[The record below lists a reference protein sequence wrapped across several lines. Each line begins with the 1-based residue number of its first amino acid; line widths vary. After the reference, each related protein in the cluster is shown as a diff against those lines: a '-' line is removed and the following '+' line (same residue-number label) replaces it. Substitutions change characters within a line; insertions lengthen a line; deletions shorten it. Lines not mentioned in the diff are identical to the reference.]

1 MTDEK
6 LTRSLTKV
14 SRMLALFLLLFA
26 IEDAFVLKYGLVRY
40 GGPYSAVYL
49 GLLIQLICA
58 QGNRERE
65 AAIAASLSLF
75 CLILNSLIPREP
87 APRLHSVKE
96 RSH

>member
-26 IEDAFVLKYGLVRY
+26 IEDAFMLPGACGISV
-40 GGPYSAVYL
+40 
-49 GLLIQLICA
+49 LIQLICA

-65 AAIAASLSLF
+65 AAIAASLSLCF
-75 CLILNSLIPREP
+75 
-87 APRLHSVKE
+87 V
-96 RSH
+96 

>member
-40 GGPYSAVYL
+40 GGPCSAVYL
-49 GLLIQLICA
+49 GLFA
-58 QGNRERE
+58 
-65 AAIAASLSLF
+65 LSGFLGKTDWWQKVLSAVLLVF
-75 CLILNSLIPREP
+75 LCLELAGFRF
-87 APRLHSVKE
+87 
-96 RSH
+96 

>member
-49 GLLIQLICA
+49 GLFA
-58 QGNRERE
+58 
-65 AAIAASLSLF
+65 LSGFLGKTDRWQKVLSAVLLVF
-75 CLILNSLIPREP
+75 LCLELAGFRF
-87 APRLHSVKE
+87 
-96 RSH
+96 